1 MRPADTR
8 VPRTD
13 GSPPSGEPERGV
25 SSSDLRRGRSGEREK
40 RARSAHKNAIKPG
53 AVPRRSRPHL
63 REGLISRPRLVRQL
77 LDESQA
83 STALIRSPPGY
94 GKTSLLAEWIERDA
108 RPCAWVTLGTEHR
121 HPAAL
126 MEAIGLALDELEPVD
141 RRLLISLRRAA
152 SDRAAEPS
160 EELLDALCAIVSSMG
175 AERSPAVVVLDEAH
189 VLKSRATGRVLSAVA
204 GAIPPGAKLAL
215 ASRRQP
221 ALQLGRMRAAGEL
234 LEIGE
239 RDLAMTAYEAH
250 RMLRAAGLA
259 LDREALDRLLNRTEG
274 WPAALY
280 LAALALRPRA
290 AADVAVER
298 LGAADRAVHDYVR
311 QELVSPLSK
320 ELREFLRR
328 CSVLDQLS
336 APLCDTV
343 LERSGSAGIL
353 ETLAFED
360 LALLPL
366 DADGR
371 WYRCHGIVRDVLRAE
386 LEARESDSV
395 AGLCARAST
404 WFEEHGDIDGAIDH
418 AVAAGETQRAG
429 ALLWSHAASFF
440 MRGGDPR
447 IPRWIVSLPDEQ
459 IARSPRLA
467 VCAAFSYIIEPDLA
481 AAERWARAAS
491 SALALQ
497 PSEAGEPV
505 EGGIALIKAAI
516 GRDGVGRMGREA
528 SQAESLLGGDSPWR
542 SFCCLVQGVA
552 SHVSGERAAAR
563 IKLATGVRL
572 STALMPVVECLCV
585 AQLAMIDAEDGD
597 FERAADRAEVARTL
611 VSSHA
616 LAHEPLAALVFAVS
630 AWIAGRLGRGD
641 EAKCDV
647 TRATHLADQFDGY
660 MPWYEVETRILIARA
675 SIGLADVAT
684 ARASL
689 SHASRVLRR
698 ISDAPEF
705 HTWLDDGWAD
715 IDEHSASALTGPASL
730 TIAELRILR
739 FLPTHLSFREIGER
753 LHVSTN
759 TVKTQAHAVYGKL
772 GAGSRS
778 EAVARASALGLI
790 EAAVV

>member
-1 MRPADTR
+1 
-8 VPRTD
+8 
-13 GSPPSGEPERGV
+13 
-25 SSSDLRRGRSGEREK
+25 
-40 RARSAHKNAIKPG
+40 
-53 AVPRRSRPHL
+53 
-63 REGLISRPRLVRQL
+63 VRQL

-108 RPCAWVTLGTEHR
+108 RPCAWVTLGNEHR

-126 MEAIGLALDELEPVD
+126 MEALGLALDELEPVD

-152 SDRAAEPS
+152 SERATEPS

-175 AERSPAVVVLDEAH
+175 AERPPAVLVLDDAH
-189 VLKSRATGRVLSAVA
+189 VLKSRAAGRVLSAVA
-204 GAIPPGAKLAL
+204 GAIPLGAKLAL
-215 ASRRQP
+215 ASRREP
-221 ALQLGRMRAAGEL
+221 ALRLGRLRADGEL

-250 RMLRAAGLA
+250 QLLRGAGLA
-259 LDREALDRLLNRTEG
+259 LDRDAVERLLNRTEG

-280 LAALALRPRA
+280 LAALSLRTRA
-290 AADVAVER
+290 DADVAVER
-298 LGAADRAVHDYVR
+298 LGVADRAVHDYVR

-320 ELREFLRR
+320 EPREFLRR

-336 APLCDTV
+336 APLCDAV
-343 LERSGSAGIL
+343 LERSGSAGLL

-366 DADGR
+366 DADGK
-371 WYRCHGIVRDVLRAE
+371 WYRCHGLVRDVLRTE
-386 LEARESDSV
+386 LEVREPDSV
-395 AGLCARAST
+395 AGLSARAST
-404 WFEEHGDIDGAIDH
+404 WFEEHGDIDRAIDH

-429 ALLWSHAASFF
+429 ALLWSHASSFF

-459 IARSPRLA
+459 IAHSPRLA
-467 VCAAFSYIIEPDLA
+467 VCAAFSYIVEPDLA
-481 AAERWARAAS
+481 AAERWARVAS

-497 PSEAGEPV
+497 PSEASEPV
-505 EGGIALIKAAI
+505 EGGIALIRAAI

-528 SQAESLLGGDSPWR
+528 SQAESLVGGDSPWR

-572 STALMPVVECLCV
+572 STASMPVVECLCV

-597 FERAADRAEVARTL
+597 FERAADRTEVATTL
-611 VSSHA
+611 VSSHG
-616 LAHEPLAALVFAVS
+616 LAQEPLAALVFAVS
-630 AWIAGRLGRGD
+630 AWIAGRRGRGD
-641 EAKCDV
+641 EAKCNV
-647 TRATHLADQFDGY
+647 TRAIHLVDRFDGF

-675 SIGLADVAT
+675 SIGLADVTT

-705 HTWLDDGWAD
+705 HAWLDDGWAD

-759 TVKTQAHAVYGKL
+759 TVKTQAHAVYCKL